1 MQDKSVKGH
10 SDAAEGSIPDAVNA
24 PLFTESTYG
33 SRERSLGSLTQ
44 LIVQDLGTAIVTGEY
59 AEPNDFP
66 IEAEICKKYDASRSI
81 VREALKVL
89 NAKGLLIARPRRGTR
104 VRPERDWNLLDPDV
118 LYWMLK
124 RRFSLELLIDFTHT
138 RLSIEPAAAA
148 LAARTAT
155 PEQKQAIVT
164 ALHHMEEATEGAF
177 DPLEADI
184 SFHLALLQASN
195 NRFFYHLSP
204 MVETALRFSIRYV
217 NIKLRRDYALVPDH
231 KAIADAVL
239 AGDAEAAA
247 EASRIQLQLVLDTM
261 TSSQS

>member
-1 MQDKSVKGH
+1 MKKKTGKSGEDALVK
-10 SDAAEGSIPDAVNA
+10 AVIADVDA
-24 PLFTESTYG
+24 PLFTDSTYLK
-33 SRERSLGSLTQ
+33 RERSLGSLTQ
-44 LIVQDLGTAIVTGEY
+44 LIVQDLGIAIVTGAY
-59 AEPNDFP
+59 SGPDAFP
-66 IEAEICKKYDASRSI
+66 IEAEICKQYDASRSI

-124 RRFSLELLIDFTHT
+124 RRFSLELLVDFTHT
-138 RLSIEPAAAA
+138 RLGIEPAAAA

-155 PEQKQAIVT
+155 PEQKQSIMT
-164 ALHHMEEATEGAF
+164 ALRHMDEATQGAF

-184 SFHLALLQASN
+184 SFHLSLLHASN

-204 MVETALRFSIRYV
+204 VVETALRFSIRYV
-217 NIKLRRDYALVPDH
+217 NLKLHRSYALVADH

-247 EASRIQLQLVLDTM
+247 EASRVQLQAALDTM
-261 TSSQS
+261 VAP

>member
-1 MQDKSVKGH
+1 MAKKKTVKA
-10 SDAAEGSIPDAVNA
+10 SPDPVEQAFIA
-24 PLFTESTYG
+24 DLDTPLFTSSTYRK
-33 SRERSLGSLTQ
+33 RERSLGSLTQ

-59 AEPNDFP
+59 ATADAFP

-104 VRPERDWNLLDPDV
+104 IRPERDWNLLDPDV

-124 RRFSLELLIDFTHT
+124 RRFSLSLMVEFTYT
-138 RLSIEPAAAA
+138 RLGIEPAAAA
-148 LAARTAT
+148 QAAKTAT
-155 PEQKQAIVT
+155 PEQKHDNVT
-164 ALHHMEEATEGAF
+164 ALRHMEEATEGAF

-184 SFHLALLQASN
+184 SFHLSLLQASN

-217 NIKLRRDYALVPDH
+217 NLKLHRDYALVGDH
-231 KAIADAVL
+231 RAIVDAVL

-247 EASRIQLQLVLDTM
+247 EASRVQLQAALDTM
-261 TSSQS
+261 VAS